1 MIPILFLRK
10 TKTKTVGTIEPM
22 KILFL
27 ALSFFIASDVLA
39 QDEKAQRLDRFY
51 KTCLQNSLS
60 EGKDQEKICK
70 CLRTNFERR
79 FDAKSL
85 ATLAQAHE
93 GKLPKDTLA
102 ENEAVLEFDLMASE
116 KCLENSDWKWEPEK
130 KPSATK
136 EKKTDKKSESPKA
149 NPKK

>member
-1 MIPILFLRK
+1 MK
-10 TKTKTVGTIEPM
+10 TLI
-22 KILFL
+22 F
-27 ALSFFIASDVLA
+27 ALSFLIASVSHA
-39 QDEKAQRLDRFY
+39 QDEKTQRLDRFY

-60 EGKDQEKICK
+60 EGKDQEKTCK

-93 GKLPKDTLA
+93 GKLPKDSLG

-116 KCLENSDWKWEPEK
+116 KCLENSEWKWEPEK
-130 KPSATK
+130 KAPTPK
-136 EKKTDKKSESPKA
+136 EKKLDKKSESPKA
-149 NPKK
+149 KAKKE